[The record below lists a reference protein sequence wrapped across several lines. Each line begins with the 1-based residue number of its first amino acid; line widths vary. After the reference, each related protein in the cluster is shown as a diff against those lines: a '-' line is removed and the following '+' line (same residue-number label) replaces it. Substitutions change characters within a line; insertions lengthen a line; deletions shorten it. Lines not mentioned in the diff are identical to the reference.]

1 MHEIFREVGNGPV
14 NKRLNFGSDPCRD
27 TGKTCLG
34 GGMQCTVPLLL
45 VLSVFDGR
53 LTGYVLLLTYR
64 YLHGLERPLQSSY
77 SGRL

>member
-1 MHEIFREVGNGPV
+1 VVSTDCVARRCSARHALAGIAIATMTSSRRRPLAEV
-14 NKRLNFGSDPCRD
+14 
-27 TGKTCLG
+27 
-34 GGMQCTVPLLL
+34 CTVPVLL